1 MTAARVLGDQRGHH
15 LDRDGGGAMTR
26 TSPVRL
32 GCALQDVRSMA
43 IVLGLMGVSA
53 LAGWLLGRG

>member
-1 MTAARVLGDQRGHH
+1 
-15 LDRDGGGAMTR
+15 MTR

-53 LAGWLLGRG
+53 LAGWLIGRG